1 MQLYS
6 KSYDFDSNV
15 HVGLYS
21 NLQSNL
27 AQHSSECQKFTCVYH
42 SLFMNQYSCISL
54 PQDPS
59 MNPQAYP
66 QYKSD
71 FKYNAVF
78 LRGTLRPLLLLV
90 THFISAC

>member
-1 MQLYS
+1 MTLIAMFMLVCTVIYR
-6 KSYDFDSNV
+6 
-15 HVGLYS
+15 
-21 NLQSNL
+21 
-27 AQHSSECQKFTCVYH
+27 AIFTCVYH

-78 LRGTLRPLLLLV
+78 LRGT
-90 THFISAC
+90 

>member
-1 MQLYS
+1 MTLIAMFMLVCTVIYRAI
-6 KSYDFDSNV
+6 
-15 HVGLYS
+15 
-21 NLQSNL
+21 L

-66 QYKSD
+66 KYKLD

-78 LRGTLRPLLLLV
+78 LRST
-90 THFISAC
+90 